1 MPALSCST
9 GSPSCGCARS
19 GAATRSKARRSARI
33 NEKGRGSALPWLRWS
48 IDYYFLSIDDFL
60 SDDFLS
66 DDFLSDDFLL
76 SDFFLSPPFLA
87 SVFLASAFF
96 GSAFLSCATAAKLAA
111 ANTAATRAAKSCFMG
126 YSSLW
131 WL

>member
-66 DDFLSDDFLL
+66 DDFLL
-76 SDFFLSPPFLA
+76 SAFFLSPPFLA

-111 ANTAATRAAKSCFMG
+111 ANTASFA
-126 YSSLW
+126 
-131 WL
+131 